1 MNMKTVHTFKISDVV
16 FIMLIHVKCQQF
28 SAFQHYEH
36 DKFCAQ
42 LS

>member
-1 MNMKTVHTFKISDVV
+1 MFVTPSFVKSKPRFKSLSDVV
-16 FIMLIHVKCQQF
+16 FIMLIDVNI
-28 SAFQHYEH
+28 YEH